1 MPSDL
6 ALAAENTWEGV
17 SKLPDWQCKFPNWRR
32 SNLRTS
38 YAALSNHGVGLLE
51 GLLDPGLLVSSLDS
65 SPLDRSPQLA
75 YGSTAHSS
83 THWPMRAC
91 VMRNAGNAYM

>member
-51 GLLDPGLLVSSLDS
+51 GLLAYDPRVRLAGKDALAHAYFDTLDTES
-65 SPLDRSPQLA
+65 VGKGPIR
-75 YGSTAHSS
+75 
-83 THWPMRAC
+83 
-91 VMRNAGNAYM
+91 